1 MTICP
6 AVEATAL
13 EMMKRRGQDHTD
25 QTKWL
30 GWVSCVE
37 SVARDTKDFRL
48 STPLNPLA
56 RVTRAAYLKNLNAQP
71 QTIEKDLH
79 L

>member
-1 MTICP
+1 MTKEAIF
-6 AVEATAL
+6 ATAL

-25 QTKWL
+25 QTKWP
-30 GWVSCVE
+30 GWVSYVE
-37 SVARDTKDFRL
+37 GVARDIKDFGL

-71 QTIEKDLH
+71 QTTEKDLH